1 MDPNG
6 RCESFKSREGYAFHA
21 NAHNKGDSPHEEIA
35 TRLAAVGPFAMA
47 LLPAPGQRLDQ
58 STQQAIQRFLLHN
71 RILDTARWTW
81 ITRLTSLRQSQ
92 VEYWAPMERVHARGV
107 LDASQPDYGIFRR
120 GGHTDP
126 DTRSVGHQCRRHR
139 YARFVIRRPHDPGR
153 ATGDPEVRPGDRL
166 LRSPAPVEPM
176 NLQTPDSAPF
186 IQGHIIDIPK
196 GVTQI
201 GVLDAV
207 TLNKGRR
214 DGLVEG
220 QRLTVISRRQRSGRS
235 LAAWSN
241 FPMSP
246 PAPCWC
252 SAPMKTQLCP
262 APQCPRPLAVM
273 DRFETADQAQ

>member
-1 MDPNG
+1 M
-6 RCESFKSREGYAFHA
+6 RKSLLVLLLWA
-21 NAHNKGDSPHEEIA
+21 
-35 TRLAAVGPFAMA
+35 PFAMA

-71 RILDTARWTW
+71 RILDTA
-81 ITRLTSLRQSQ
+81 LDLDN
-92 VEYWAPMERVHARGV
+92 APYIVAAESGRVLGAHGERVHARGV

-120 GGHTDP
+120 GKVYTDP
-126 DTRSVGHQCRRHR
+126 DTQEVLGINAD
-139 YARFVIRRPHDPGR
+139 YIGTARFVM
-153 ATGDPEVRPGDRL
+153 AGDLTTLVVQRVTQEVRPGDRL

-220 QRLTVISRRQRSGRS
+220 QRLTVIKAGASVRDT
-235 LAAWSN
+235 LAGGLVKL
-241 FPMSP
+241 PDE
-246 PAPCWC
+246 PAGTLLVFRTYEKL
-252 SAPMKTQLCP
+252 SYALLLN
-262 APQCPRPLAVM
+262 ASRPLAVM